1 MSHAFISYVG
11 FVIGYL
17 LMVLLI
23 GLVSWFVM
31 DTVKPYFDAGLK
43 AISDFLARLFL
54 SNR

>member
-31 DTVKPYFDAGLK
+31 DTVKPYFGAGLK